1 MDKDKYGCK
10 NAEFL
15 EDNILVGAAYWN
27 PRDEVVG
34 PYSDVDENGKTIKVW
49 LYESLKI
56 RTLCICVDEEE
67 KQNRHGSGWSNMFSF
82 PWEVSSYRDFTTRT
96 EKGQHAIGC
105 PGKKQKI

>member
-27 PRDEVVG
+27 PRNEVVG

-49 LYESLKI
+49 LKI
-56 RTLCICVDEEE
+56 TYIV
-67 KQNRHGSGWSNMFSF
+67 
-82 PWEVSSYRDFTTRT
+82 
-96 EKGQHAIGC
+96 
-105 PGKKQKI
+105 